1 MRKRLELLAFAL
13 LPVLAHANPAPPE
26 PGFGAWLETFRTT
39 AVEKGISAATLD
51 AALTGAQPVE
61 RVVELD
67 RRQPE
72 FLQTFSDYLGR
83 RLTPAQLARGEA
95 MLAEH
100 ASLLDVV
107 EAKTGVPRSVLVA
120 FWGLETNYG
129 RTLGSFNIPVALATL
144 AWEGRRSSFFESQL
158 IDALRI
164 VEAGHVAAL
173 DMNGSWAGAM
183 GHMQFMPS
191 TFRAYAVDGDGD
203 GRIDLWGSVA
213 DAMHSAGNY
222 LKAAGWRSG
231 EPVAREV
238 RLPPNFD
245 WRQARVAHRMA
256 LRNWDAL
263 GVRPADDG
271 PWPAVAGPAAIVLP
285 QGWQGPAYMVFD
297 NFDVVMRWNRSV
309 NYALAVAQLA
319 QQLAGGAA
327 LASGPGETGAL
338 TSAQVQAMQRQLN
351 ELGFDAGAAD
361 GLIGPRTQSALR
373 RFQVGQGLPADGYPA
388 PSVLA
393 RVASVHAE
401 AAGAGRLSLAPAAP
415 TAFDPPQP

>member
-1 MRKRLELLAFAL
+1 MHKILRLLAL
-13 LPVLAHANPAPPE
+13 VSLPVWAQANPAPAVTFDTWLT
-26 PGFGAWLETFRTT
+26 GFRST
-39 AVEKGISAATLD
+39 AQTQGISPATLD

-72 FLQTFSDYLGR
+72 FLQTFADYLGR
-83 RLTPAQLARGEA
+83 RLTPTQIARGEA

-100 ASLLDVV
+100 AALLDAV
-107 EAKTGVPRSVLVA
+107 EARTGVPKAVLVA

-129 RTLGSFNIPVALATL
+129 HTLGSFNIPVALATL
-144 AWEGRRSSFFESQL
+144 AWEGRRSQFFEAQL

-164 VEAGHVAAL
+164 VDAGHVAAL

-238 RLPPNFD
+238 RLPENFD
-245 WRQARVAHRMA
+245 WRLARVSHRMA
-256 LRNWDAL
+256 LKNWEAL
-263 GVRPADDG
+263 GVKPADDG
-271 PWPAVAGPAAIVLP
+271 AWSVVAGPAAIVLP
-285 QGWQGPAYMVFD
+285 QGWQGPAFMVFD

-309 NYALAVAQLA
+309 NYALSVSLLA

-338 TSAQVQAMQRQLN
+338 SSAQVQTMQHRLN
-351 ELGFDAGAAD
+351 ELGFDAGTAD

-373 RFQVGQGLPADGYPA
+373 RFQISQGLPADGYPA

-393 RVASVHAE
+393 RVDAVHAE
-401 AAGAGRLSLAPAAP
+401 ASGAGRLSLAPASP
-415 TAFDPPQP
+415 TAFDSSHP